1 MRVLWIA
8 YQPIPMIMDQLKPGN
23 NVATGGWLQGS
34 ADIISR
40 HKEIELSYCF
50 PYEEIC
56 EEIAGNIHYYTIGK
70 VPELHFKDRQNYR
83 KEDFAR
89 FKYIVESCKPDVI
102 HIFGTETM
110 FQRQF
115 VQMAFDLGAINK
127 TIVWIQG
134 LVGFCSNCHTDGLS
148 VKQIRRKTLWELLRG
163 TNIEGIQK
171 RLALNGL
178 GENRMLKLLKNV
190 FVRTE
195 WDSACCKSVNPKLKM
210 YWCNETLRPVFYEDK
225 IWKLENKKKHTIF
238 ISQYGTP
245 IKGYHQL
252 LKALPIILQEFPDT
266 VVYTTGSDL
275 FRTKSMVEKLR
286 DSSYEKIL
294 RKEIVDHNL
303 REHVKFLGTLQAE
316 EMRNQYLDA
325 HVFVSASSIE
335 NSPNSVGE
343 AMILGVPIVASDVGG
358 VSSML
363 THEKEGLLYP
373 YNEYAVLAEY
383 ICRIFRDDELAVR
396 LSDEARKRA
405 LLTHDQE
412 NNYQVLL
419 QNYRSIVGLEGN
431 SNESV

>member
-1 MRVLWIA
+1 MKILWIA
-8 YQPIPMIMDQLKPGN
+8 YQPIPIIMGQLNPGN
-23 NVATGGWLQGS
+23 NVVTGGWLQGS
-34 ADIISR
+34 ADIISS

-50 PYEEIC
+50 PYGKIC
-56 EEIAGNIHYYTIGK
+56 EGTAGNIRYYTIGK
-70 VPELHFKDRQNYR
+70 IPELHFKDRKSYR
-83 KEDFAR
+83 KEDFER

-102 HIFGTETM
+102 HIFGSETM

-115 VQMAFDLGAINK
+115 VQMSFDFSLIDR

-134 LVGFCSNCHTDGLS
+134 LTEFYSYCYTYGLS

-171 RLALNGL
+171 RLALNGM

-195 WDSACCKSVNPKLKM
+195 WDSACCKSVNPELKM

-238 ISQYGTP
+238 MSQSNTP

-252 LKALPIILQEFPDT
+252 LKALPIILREFPDT

-275 FRTKSMVEKLR
+275 FRTKSMVEKIR

-303 REHVKFLGTLQAE
+303 REHVKFLGTLKAE
-316 EMRNQYLDA
+316 EMRNQYLDT
-325 HVFVSASSIE
+325 HIFVSASSIE

-373 YNEYAVLAEY
+373 YNEYAVLAED
-383 ICRIFRDDELAVR
+383 ICQIFRDDELAIR
-396 LSDEARKRA
+396 LSNEARKRA
-405 LLTHDQE
+405 LHTHNQE
-412 NNYQVLL
+412 NNYQVLI
-419 QNYRSIVGLEGN
+419 QNYRSIIGLGEN
-431 SNESV
+431 SNESI